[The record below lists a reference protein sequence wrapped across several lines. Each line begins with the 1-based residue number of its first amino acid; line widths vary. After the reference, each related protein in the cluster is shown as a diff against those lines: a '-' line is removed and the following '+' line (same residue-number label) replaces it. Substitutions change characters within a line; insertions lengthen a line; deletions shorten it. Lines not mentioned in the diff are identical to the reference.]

1 MASRGYT
8 TESAVENYLLTNI
21 DASFASQVDEWIE
34 AMENEMDRITDRQL
48 MADSVDAEYKYDGTG
63 RKSIMIDDFVSITS
77 VGLYDSIEDDTI
89 NDISDYVFQYPAND
103 TPKWRLES
111 DAYYFTKGRQNVGVT
126 GKRGYVTE
134 ANWPA
139 DLKFA
144 CTVLV
149 AGIVN
154 FSNTSSGEVKRESIG
169 RYTVEYTTA
178 KQEADFEV
186 AMRTLERYRRIR

>member
-8 TESAVENYLLTNI
+8 TKVAVENYLLTNI
-21 DASFASQVDEWIE
+21 GVVFNTQIDEWIE
-34 AMENEMDRITDRQL
+34 AMENEMDKITDRQL
-48 MADSVDAEYKYDGTG
+48 MSDAVDAEYKYDGAG
-63 RKSIMIDDFVSITS
+63 KHSLMIDDFVSITS
-77 VGLYDSIEDDTI
+77 VGLYDDIEDVTI
-89 NDISDYVFQYPAND
+89 FDITSYVFQYPAND
-103 TPKWRLES
+103 TPKWRIES
-111 DAYYFTKGRQNVGVT
+111 DSYYFTKGRQNVGVT
-126 GKRGYVTE
+126 GKRGYVAL

-154 FSNTSSGEVKRESIG
+154 FSNTSAGEVKRESIG
-169 RYTVEYTTA
+169 RYTVEYTTS
-178 KQEADFEV
+178 KQEADFKI